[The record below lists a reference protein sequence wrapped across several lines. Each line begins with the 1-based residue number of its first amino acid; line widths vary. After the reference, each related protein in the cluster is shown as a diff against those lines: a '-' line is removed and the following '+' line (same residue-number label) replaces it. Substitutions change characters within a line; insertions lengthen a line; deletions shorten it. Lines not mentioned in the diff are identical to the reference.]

1 MPTVATY
8 LPSTISRS
16 VAGRVNSSSAV
27 PSRRSSDHTDMVR
40 AGMNSSRRTGNTR
53 LSWSRLARLSRKKRS
68 CQKAAAAL
76 RKMNSVMKT

>member
-1 MPTVATY
+1 MPRVAAY

-16 VAGRVNSSSAV
+16 VAGSVNSSSAV
-27 PSRRSSDHTDMVR
+27 PSRCSSDQTDIVR
-40 AGMNSSRRTGNTR
+40 AGMNNNNRTGNTP
-53 LSWSRLARLSRKKRS
+53 LSWSRFARLSRKNRS